1 VSKPL
6 GLLVA
11 GTGVWLLSY
20 AGVLPTDGIAWWLLA
35 GVLGTAGWAV
45 LLKRRAEVTAFFRE
59 NWKAVLVGEALFLAV
74 FIAWTAYRAY
84 DPAIAGTEKPMDF
97 MLLNA
102 SYAAQAAPP
111 EDAWLSGQPVA
122 YYYFGYWMFAGMAKL
137 GAVPTYEAFNLALG
151 LIAAMSAAAIFSLV
165 FTLVRRSGGGLR
177 AGVLAGLA
185 GAGLLIV
192 TASLAGW
199 WELLANFGAGGDR
212 LYDWLAIKDLHPAE
226 DTGGWRSDSFWWW
239 WRASRVI
246 NTFDASGAGLDF
258 TIEEFPFFSLLLG
271 DLHPHLMSIPFVLTG
286 LAAAYCVLVS
296 KGRWGTGWIA
306 SNTATAVALALII
319 GAAGFINAWDIA
331 FLGALVLGAAA
342 LKTHRETRTG
352 IIGAGVRAIPA
363 LALIVIAALVIYSPF
378 YFGTFKSQVA
388 WPPIG
393 PAEFGTRPV
402 HFLTVW
408 GFLLVLSGPALTGI
422 AWPALRQHWRMALAV
437 VWGRQLEGPRPVMQ
451 PFWLA
456 AAAVVV
462 PYLIWAI
469 AHLEFNDLARPADT
483 VTRLVAT
490 LPLMAATVGLF
501 TALVVRSRQGA
512 PGEEQFLLLA
522 TLLAVYLLYGAELFY
537 VHDLFGNRMNTV
549 FKFYYQ
555 AWIILS
561 VAGAYGLWWWWR
573 AHPSLRGA
581 GQWASRTAAVL
592 ACVLLVGCLYYPIAA
607 AVSKTGSFRA
617 SPTLDGLRYVSESA
631 PAERRAIEFL
641 RHAARPGDRVVEA
654 VGGSYT
660 EFGRVSGSTGLAAVL
675 GWPGHERQWRGDTS
689 LYSDRER
696 DVERLYT
703 TPDAAEAR
711 RLIEM
716 YGVDYVIVGRRE
728 PEKYPALNAAKFDEL
743 GERVFDED
751 GFVIYRVSEAASG
764 S

>member
-1 VSKPL
+1 MSKPL

-11 GTGVWLLSY
+11 GTAVWLLSY
-20 AGVLPTDGIAWWLLA
+20 AGVLSTDGIAWWLMA

-45 LLKRRAEVTAFFRE
+45 LLKRRTEVTAFFRE

-84 DPAIAGTEKPMDF
+84 DPAIAGTEKPADF

-102 SYAAQAAPP
+102 SYSAQAAPP
-111 EDAWLSGQPVA
+111 EDAWLAGQPVA
-122 YYYFGYWMFAGMAKL
+122 YYYFGYWMFSGMAKL
-137 GAVPTYEAFNLALG
+137 GGVPTHVAFNLALG
-151 LIAAMSAAAIFSLV
+151 LIGAMSAAAIFSLV
-165 FTLVRRSGGGLR
+165 FTLVRRGGGAVR
-177 AGVLAGLA
+177 AGLLAGLA

-192 TASLAGW
+192 AASLAGW
-199 WELLANFGAGGDR
+199 WELLANFGVGGDR
-212 LYDWLAIKDLHPAE
+212 LYDWLAIKDLRPAE
-226 DTGGWRSDSFWWW
+226 DTAGWRPGQFWWW

-246 NTFDASGAGLDF
+246 NKFDAGGAGLDL

-271 DLHPHLMSIPFVLTG
+271 DLHPHLMSVPFVLTG
-286 LAAAYCVLVS
+286 MAAAYCLLVS

-306 SNTATAVALALII
+306 SNTATAVALAFII

-331 FLGALVLGAAA
+331 FLNALVLGAAA
-342 LKTHRETRTG
+342 LKTHRETHTG
-352 IIGAGVRAIPA
+352 IIGAGVRALPA
-363 LALIVIAALVIYSPF
+363 LGLIVIAALVIYSPF
-378 YFGTFKSQVA
+378 YFGTFKSQVG

-408 GFLLVLSGPALTGI
+408 GFLLVLSGPAVTGI
-422 AWPALRQHWRMALAV
+422 ASPALRQHWRMALAV
-437 VWGRQLEGPRPVMQ
+437 VWGRQFQGPRPVMQ

-462 PYLIWAI
+462 PYLVWAI

-483 VTRLVAT
+483 VTRLIAT

-522 TLLAVYLLYGAELFY
+522 ALLAVYLLYGAELFY
-537 VHDLFGNRMNTV
+537 VNDLYGTRYNTV

-555 AWIILS
+555 VWIILS
-561 VAGAYGLWWWWR
+561 FVAAYGVFWWWKVHPGLQGWR
-573 AHPSLRGA
+573 LMV
-581 GQWASRTAAVL
+581 SRTAAAA
-592 ACVLLVGCLYYPIAA
+592 ACVFLVGALYYPVA
-607 AVSKTGSFRA
+607 AVASKAVFRA
-617 SPTLDGLRYVSESA
+617 SPTLDGLRHVSESA

-641 RHAARPGDRVVEA
+641 RQAAKPGERIVEA
-654 VGGSYT
+654 VGDKYSD
-660 EFGRVSGSTGLAAVL
+660 FGRVSAATGIPAVL
-675 GWPGHERQWRGDTS
+675 GSVGHELEWRGSTELFAGRD
-689 LYSDRER
+689 L
-696 DVERLYT
+696 DVERLYAT
-703 TPDAAEAR
+703 GDAKEAR
-711 RLIEM
+711 RLLDK
-716 YGVDYVIVGRRE
+716 YGVDYVVLGPRE
-728 PEKYPALNAAKFDEL
+728 RQKYATVKSEKFDEL
-743 GERVFDED
+743 GQRVFDED
-751 GFVIYRVSEAASG
+751 GFVIYRVREAASG